1 MSPRQ
6 SPLTTQPAPQ
16 PEPTTQ
22 GEVWLTPRQVADR
35 LSVSPRTVE
44 RWVAHDGLP
53 AFQLGG
59 RTTRI
64 SLSDLDAWVRSRPSY
79 RAPLVPVRR
88 RVAR

>member
-6 SPLTTQPAPQ
+6 SPLTQSPPQAEPAPQ
-16 PEPTTQ
+16 
-22 GEVWLTPRQVADR
+22 GETWLTPRQVADR

-44 RWVAHDGLP
+44 RWIAHDGLP

-64 SLSDLDAWVRSRPSY
+64 ALADLDAWIRDRP
-79 RAPLVPVRR
+79 RPAAPVVPVRR
-88 RVAR
+88 RATR

>member
-1 MSPRQ
+1 MPRQ
-6 SPLTTQPAPQ
+6 SPLTQSPPQAEPAP
-16 PEPTTQ
+16 Q

-64 SLSDLDAWVRSRPSY
+64 RLSDLDAWILSRPKPTTV
-79 RAPLVPVRR
+79 APVRR
-88 RVAR
+88 RAAR